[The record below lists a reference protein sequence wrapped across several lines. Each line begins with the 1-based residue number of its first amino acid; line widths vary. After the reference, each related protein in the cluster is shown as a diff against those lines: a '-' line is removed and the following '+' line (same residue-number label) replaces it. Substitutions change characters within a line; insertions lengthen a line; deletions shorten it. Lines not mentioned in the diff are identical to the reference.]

1 MYIPN
6 HSLFPLIYFSIIQS
20 NRHHLL
26 RQLNNLFPILFPFI
40 LLQSL
45 IIFLMLIQFDNISL
59 GDFNIDDFSLAE

>member
-45 IIFLMLIQFDNISL
+45 IIFFMLIQFDNISL